1 MSLNKQEL
9 KSFKEKLETAWCE
22 ESCYPGS
29 WDPSRPC
36 KGQCEPTACLVQDI
50 FGGDIYK
57 LVGDPSIGSKGAHFF
72 NLIDGEW
79 IDLTAEQFAG
89 TPAYNNGKIVE
100 GRALSQL
107 RTHSR
112 YNRKERYQVLK
123 NKIEEL

>member
-1 MSLNKQEL
+1 MSLNKQDLE
-9 KSFKEKLETAWCE
+9 KFKKKIEKAWCE

-29 WDPSRPC
+29 WNASLPC
-36 KGQCEPTACLVQDI
+36 KGQCEPTACLVQEK

-79 IDLTAEQFAG
+79 IDLTAKQFDG
-89 TPAYNNGKIVE
+89 TPAYDKGKIVE

-112 YNRKERYQVLK
+112 YSRKQRYEILK
-123 NKIEEL
+123 KKIEEI